1 MTTGDLILNGTGRA
15 GTREARQNLY
25 EEAVAIIAR
34 EYAEDLRLPEVAR
47 RIGASE
53 RALQRAFAEHGELSF
68 SEELRTR
75 RLEVAARL
83 LRGTDLPVGT
93 VALRVGYG
101 DHAPFTKAFRR
112 HHGMSPRTYAA
123 RMRAPATNG
132 QGHDASALRA
142 SPLLTSSLP

>member
-1 MTTGDLILNGTGRA
+1 MTTGDAVFNGMGRA
-15 GTREARQNLY
+15 GTREARQKLY
-25 EEAVAIIAR
+25 EEAVTIIAR

-53 RALQRAFAEHGELSF
+53 RALQRAFAERGELSF
-68 SEELRTR
+68 SEELRAR

-112 HHGMSPRTYAA
+112 HHGMSPRAYTA
-123 RMRAPATNG
+123 RMRSREGNG
-132 QGHDASALRA
+132 HANGVSALRA
-142 SPLLTSSLP
+142 ASLLTTRQL